1 MRRPLLFALA
11 AVLLVGLAACPG
23 SDPEPNPTPTPSQSA
38 RISSTAK
45 VSILEPTTGAVIQGS
60 EVRVRIELTG
70 GRVVPQ
76 VSMNLKPDEGHI
88 HLLLDGRVVQLL
100 GSLDETIK
108 DVAAGQHLLQVE
120 FVAADHG
127 PFSPRV
133 LAAVSFTAA

>member
-1 MRRPLLFALA
+1 MRRPFLNALA
-11 AVLLVGLAACPG
+11 AVLLVGLAACGPKSG
-23 SDPEPNPTPTPSQSA
+23 TEPTPSASA
-38 RISSTAK
+38 RLSSTAK

-60 EVRVRIELTG
+60 EARVRIALTG
-70 GRVVPQ
+70 GRVVDQ
-76 VSMNLKPDEGHI
+76 VTTNLKPDEGHI
-88 HLLLDGRVVQLL
+88 HLLLDGKVVQLL

-108 DVAAGQHLLQVE
+108 DVSKGPHLLQVE